1 MSKADSAS
9 LTPGRCPATRL
20 FCCAEADYVAREFI
34 RKLEAEIKTLEYELY
49 NELPKEI
56 QRARELGDLRENAEY
71 AAAKERQDLVS
82 ARRAQLKKRLADLS
96 LIDFSK
102 IRRDVVGLGS
112 TVVVYDI
119 NKDHEVE
126 YRLVTSEESDVPNGK
141 ISTTSPIGRSLMGKK
156 VGDLTEVR
164 TPGGLKKFEIVKLAT
179 IHDQP
184 Q

>member
-1 MSKADSAS
+1 M
-9 LTPGRCPATRL
+9 
-20 FCCAEADYVAREFI
+20 DYVAREFI
-34 RKLEAEIKTLEYELY
+34 QKLEAEIKTLEYELY
-49 NELPKEI
+49 NELPREI
-56 QRARELGDLRENAEY
+56 QTARELGDLSENAEY
-71 AAAKERQDLVS
+71 AAAKERQDLVN
-82 ARRAQLKKRLADLS
+82 ARLAQLKKRLADLS
-96 LIDFSK
+96 LVDFSK

-112 TVVVYDI
+112 AVVVYDI

-164 TPGGLKKFEIVKLAT
+164 APGGIKEFEIVKLAT

>member
-1 MSKADSAS
+1 MAG
-9 LTPGRCPATRL
+9 TPATGL
-20 FCCAEADYVAREFI
+20 FCYTEVGRVVREFI
-34 RKLEAEIKTLEYELY
+34 QKLEAEIKTLEYELY
-49 NELPKEI
+49 NELPREI
-56 QRARELGDLRENAEY
+56 QTARELGDLRENAEY
-71 AAAKERQDLVS
+71 AAAKERQDLVN
-82 ARRAQLKKRLADLS
+82 ARLAQLKKRLADLS
-96 LIDFSK
+96 LVDFSK

-156 VGDLTEVR
+156 VGDQTKVR
-164 TPGGLKKFEIVKLAT
+164 TPGGVKELEILKLAT